1 MNSQIISPLNSEISS
16 PLNSGIISPLNCELS
31 SPGAGR
37 FVQVINTPD
46 LANPPKSPK
55 KAREEVNKWIK
66 LADRRN
72 PDAVLLVVCCDRRY
86 TKEEYEIY
94 MQLKSL
100 LQKKLPQ
107 GTRLQDSLVVVFTM
121 GGSLNGMDLGVVLSE
136 VCDELQSVLGEA
148 GQRYVVFDNMAD
160 DEGKKASVDTLL
172 EIVQSKGE

>member
-1 MNSQIISPLNSEISS
+1 MNY
-16 PLNSGIISPLNCELS
+16 ELS

-46 LANPPKSPK
+46 LANPPK
-55 KAREEVNKWIK
+55 ARKEASEEVDKWIG
-66 LADRRN
+66 LAGKRN

-100 LQKKLPQ
+100 LQKKLPRR
-107 GTRLQDSLVVVFTM
+107 TRLQDSLVVVFTM
-121 GGSLNGMDLGVVLSE
+121 GGSLNGKDLGVDLSE
-136 VCDELQSVLGEA
+136 VCEDLKSVLGEA
-148 GQRYVVFDNMAD
+148 GQRYVVFGDMS
-160 DEGKKASVDTLL
+160 DEVGKKASVNTLL